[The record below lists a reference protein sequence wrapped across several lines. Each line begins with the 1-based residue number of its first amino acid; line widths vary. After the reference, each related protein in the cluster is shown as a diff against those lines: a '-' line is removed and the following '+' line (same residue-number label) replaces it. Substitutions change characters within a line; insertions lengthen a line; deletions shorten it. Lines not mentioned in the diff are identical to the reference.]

1 METFGLIVTLILFLA
16 GSVSCDAFLTQDDT
30 HLKLDTIQEMIKKCD
45 NNGGLDYIEH
55 DYDVVCKN
63 KAEFSFERTK

>member
-1 METFGLIVTLILFLA
+1 METFGLIVTLTLFLT
-16 GSVSCDAFLTQDDT
+16 GSLNCIVFLTQDDT